1 MNSINRINSDK
12 FILNIKKL
20 KSQHFAKESRFFLHS
35 PFKTPL
41 KRANRKN
48 NTPLGIIYTE
58 IEKFDEKENS
68 IYKKQYK
75 FKGILAHIL
84 FWLAR

>member
-1 MNSINRINSDK
+1 MNSINRIKSDK

-58 IEKFDEKENS
+58 IEKTKQSIEKE
-68 IYKKQYK
+68 IKTTREKKFFTK
-75 FKGILAHIL
+75 KVTIWFC
-84 FWLAR
+84 